1 VAGSLTLDLGDGIRR
16 TNFMKNLQWKTAL
29 ILVVTALSIFLFYP
43 PREKIK
49 LGLDLRGGIHL
60 VMKVNTDDA
69 ILAVTD
75 EVAGMLTQLLDDESI
90 AFASVER
97 REPQR
102 ISVTGADINKD
113 ADFRR
118 LVEGR
123 FPAWEARSLG
133 SGNWELTLR
142 PSELAVMRAETV
154 TQAIDT
160 IRRRVDELGV
170 AEPVIVPHSD
180 TGDQILIQ
188 LPGFDDVARAKAL
201 IRSTAR
207 LELRLVRGAGLS
219 EDQVLGGRPQPPG
232 TEILP
237 GADAGGNKTYYLIDR
252 TPVVTGRDLKNARRS
267 TDYATNTPNVN
278 FTLKPEAASRFRQVT
293 GDNIGRPLGIVLDGQ
308 VVSAPTIQNAI
319 YDQGQITGNYT
330 LEEAQDLAIKLRSG
344 ALPASLEY
352 LEERS
357 VGPSLGADAIK
368 SGILASLVGLTAV
381 VVFVFVY
388 YKLSGVNA
396 VVTLILNLLILLG
409 ALAYFDATL
418 TLPGI
423 AGVILTIGMGVDSN
437 VLIFERIK
445 EEVRAGK
452 TVRTA
457 ISASF
462 SKVFLT
468 VFDSH
473 LTSLIAAA
481 ILFQFGT
488 GPVQGFAVTLS
499 IGLIA
504 NMFTSIFVSRF
515 LFDLIYR
522 SQRQVESLSI

>member
-1 VAGSLTLDLGDGIRR
+1 
-16 TNFMKNLQWKTAL
+16 MKTNLQWKGAL
-29 ILVVTALSIFLFYP
+29 IVLVVALSVWSFYP
-43 PREKIK
+43 LEEKIK
-49 LGLDLRGGIHL
+49 LGLDLKGGIHL
-60 VMKVNTDDA
+60 VMKVNTADA
-69 ILAVTD
+69 IVAVTD
-75 EVAGMLTQLLDDESI
+75 EDAGMIGQQLDDQSITFES
-90 AFASVER
+90 AERVE
-97 REPQR
+97 PGR
-102 ISVTGADINKD
+102 ISVTGVDINRD
-113 ADFRR
+113 GDFRR
-118 LVEGR
+118 LVETG
-123 FPAWEARSLG
+123 FPSWEVRSLG
-133 SGNWELTLR
+133 SGAWELTRR
-142 PSELAVMRAETV
+142 PSELAVLREETV

-170 AEPVIVPHSD
+170 AEPVIVPHGD

-188 LPGFDDVARAKAL
+188 LPGFEDVARAKEL

-219 EDQVLGGRPQPPG
+219 EDQLLSGRAQPPG

-237 GADAGGNKTYYLIDR
+237 GAPDRAGDRFYYLVDR

-267 TDYATNTPNVN
+267 LDYDTNTPNVS
-278 FTLKPEAASRFRQVT
+278 FTLKPEAASRFQQVT
-293 GDNIGRPLGIVLDGQ
+293 RENIGRQLAIVLDNQ
-308 VVSAPTIQNAI
+308 VVSAPVIQNAI
-319 YDQGQITGNYT
+319 YDQGQITGNFT

-352 LEERS
+352 QEERT
-357 VGPSLGADAIK
+357 VGPSLGADSIR
-368 SGILASLVGLTAV
+368 SGILASVVGLAAV
-381 VVFVFVY
+381 VVFVFIY
-388 YKLSGVNA
+388 YKLAGVNA
-396 VVTLILNLLILLG
+396 LVTLALNLVILLG
-409 ALAYFDATL
+409 FLAYFDATL

-445 EEVRAGK
+445 EEMRAGK
-452 TVRTA
+452 TARTA
-457 ISASF
+457 ISTSF

-504 NMFTSIFVSRF
+504 NMFTSIFVSHF
-515 LFDLIYR
+515 LFDLVYGSR
-522 SQRQVESLSI
+522 RQVESLSI

>member
-1 VAGSLTLDLGDGIRR
+1 
-16 TNFMKNLQWKTAL
+16 MKKNLQWKAGL
-29 ILVVTALSIFLFYP
+29 ILLATGLSIWAFYP

-69 ILAVTD
+69 IVAVTD
-75 EVAGMLTQLLDDESI
+75 EVAGMLTQLLDDQSI
-90 AFASVER
+90 SFASAER
-97 REPQR
+97 AEPQR
-102 ISVTGADINKD
+102 ISVTGVDINKD
-113 ADFRR
+113 AAFRQ
-118 LVEGR
+118 LVGQN

-142 PSELAVMRAETV
+142 PAEVAVLRAETV

-170 AEPVIVPHSD
+170 AEPVIVPHGD

-188 LPGFDDVARAKAL
+188 LPGFDDVSRAKEL
-201 IRSTAR
+201 IRSTAK
-207 LELRLVRGAGLS
+207 LELRMVRAAGFS
-219 EDQVLGGRPQPPG
+219 EDQVLQGRAQPPG
-232 TEILP
+232 TEILS
-237 GADAGGNKTYYLIDR
+237 GVDAGGNKTYYLIDR

-267 TDYATNTPNVN
+267 IDYDTNTPNVS
-278 FTLKPEAASRFRQVT
+278 FTLKPEAAGRFRQVT
-293 GDNIGRPLGIVLDGQ
+293 GDNIGRPLGIVLDNQ
-308 VVSAPTIQNAI
+308 VVSAPTIQSAI

-357 VGPSLGADAIK
+357 VGPSLGADAIQ
-368 SGILASLVGLTAV
+368 SGIMASLVGLAAV
-381 VVFVFVY
+381 VAFVLFY
-388 YKLSGVNA
+388 YKLAAFNA
-396 VVTLILNLLILLG
+396 IIALALNLVILLG

-445 EEVRAGK
+445 EEIRAGK

-462 SKVFLT
+462 SKVFWT
-468 VFDSH
+468 IFDSH

-488 GPVQGFAVTLS
+488 GPVQGFAVSLS

-504 NMFTSIFVSRF
+504 NMFTSIFVSHF
-515 LFDLIYR
+515 LFDLFYASR
-522 SQRQVESLSI
+522 RQVESLSI

>member
-1 VAGSLTLDLGDGIRR
+1 
-16 TNFMKNLQWKTAL
+16 MKKNLQWKALL
-29 ILVVTALSIFLFYP
+29 ILAVTGLSVWGFTPLS
-43 PREKIK
+43 EKIK
-49 LGLDLRGGIHL
+49 LGLDLKGGIHL
-60 VMKVNTDDA
+60 VMKVNTEDA
-69 ILAVTD
+69 IAAVTD
-75 EVAGMLTQLLDDESI
+75 EVAAMLSQQLDDRSI
-90 AFASVER
+90 AFQSVER
-97 REPQR
+97 AAPGK
-102 ISVTGADINKD
+102 IAATGVDINKD
-113 ADFRR
+113 SEFRNIAQTS
-118 LVEGR
+118 
-123 FPAWEARSLG
+123 FPAWDARSLG
-133 SGNWELTLR
+133 SGSWELDLKPAELATLR
-142 PSELAVMRAETV
+142 SETV

-170 AEPVIVPHSD
+170 AEPVIVPHGD
-180 TGDQILIQ
+180 TANQILVQ
-188 LPGFDDVARAKAL
+188 LPGFDDVARAKEL
-201 IRSTAR
+201 IRSTAK
-207 LELRLVRGAGLS
+207 LELRLVRAAGFS
-219 EDQVLGGRPQPPG
+219 EDQLLGGRAQPPG

-237 GADAGGNKTYYLIDR
+237 GVPDAGGDRTYYLVER

-267 TDYATNTPNVN
+267 LDYQTNTPNVS
-278 FTLKPEAASRFRQVT
+278 FSLKPDAASRFQQVT
-293 GDNIGRPLGIVLDGQ
+293 RESIGRQLAIVLDSQ
-308 VVSAPTIQNAI
+308 VVSAPVIQSAI
-319 YDQGQITGNYT
+319 YDQGQITGRFS
-330 LEEAQDLAIKLRSG
+330 LEEAQDLSIKLRSG

-352 LEERS
+352 QEERT
-357 VGPSLGADAIK
+357 VGPSLGADAIRA
-368 SGILASLVGLTAV
+368 GILASLVGLGAV

-396 VVTLILNLLILLG
+396 VVTLVLNLVILLG
-409 ALAYFDATL
+409 LLAYFKATL

-445 EEVRAGK
+445 EEMRAGK

-468 VFDSH
+468 VLDSH

-504 NMFTSIFVSRF
+504 NMFTSIFVSHF
-515 LFDLIYR
+515 LFDLIYGGR
-522 SQRQVESLSI
+522 RQVESLSI

>member
-1 VAGSLTLDLGDGIRR
+1 
-16 TNFMKNLQWKTAL
+16 MKKNLQWKAGL
-29 ILVVTALSIFLFYP
+29 ILLVTGLSIWAFVP

-69 ILAVTD
+69 IVAVTD
-75 EVAGMLTQLLDDESI
+75 EVSAMLTQLLDDQSI
-90 AFASVER
+90 SFTSVER
-97 REPQR
+97 AEPRR
-102 ISVTGADINKD
+102 ISASGVDINKD
-113 ADFRR
+113 AAFRQ
-118 LVEGR
+118 LVQSS

-142 PSELAVMRAETV
+142 PAEVAVLRAETV

-170 AEPVIVPHSD
+170 AEPVIVPHGD

-188 LPGFDDVARAKAL
+188 LPGFDDVARAK
-201 IRSTAR
+201 
-207 LELRLVRGAGLS
+207 LELRMVRGAGFS
-219 EDQVLGGRPQPPG
+219 EDQVLQGRAQPPG
-232 TEILP
+232 TDILS
-237 GADAGGNKTYYLIDR
+237 GVDAGGNKTYYLIDR

-267 TDYATNTPNVN
+267 IDYDTNTPNVS

-293 GDNIGRPLGIVLDGQ
+293 GENIGRPLGIVLDNQ
-308 VVSAPTIQNAI
+308 VVSAPTIQSAI

-357 VGPSLGADAIK
+357 VGPSLGADAIQ
-368 SGILASLVGLTAV
+368 SGIMASLVGLTAV
-381 VVFVFVY
+381 VAFVMFY
-388 YKLSGVNA
+388 YKLAGLNA
-396 VVTLILNLLILLG
+396 VVALALNLVILLG

-445 EEVRAGK
+445 EEMRAGK

-462 SKVFLT
+462 SKVFWT
-468 VFDSH
+468 IFDSH

-488 GPVQGFAVTLS
+488 GPVQGFAVSLS

-504 NMFTSIFVSRF
+504 NMFTSIFVSHF
-515 LFDLIYR
+515 LFDLFYASR
-522 SQRQVESLSI
+522 RQVESLSI

>member
-1 VAGSLTLDLGDGIRR
+1 
-16 TNFMKNLQWKTAL
+16 MKKNLQWKAAV
-29 ILVVTALSIFLFYP
+29 ILVVTGLSIWAFYP
-43 PREKIK
+43 PQEKIK

-69 ILAVTD
+69 IIAVTD
-75 EVAGMLTQLLDDESI
+75 EVAGMLTQMLDDQSI
-90 AFASVER
+90 SFTSAER
-97 REPQR
+97 AEPQR
-102 ISVTGADINKD
+102 ISVTGVDINKD
-113 ADFRR
+113 ADFRK
-118 LVEGR
+118 LAGTS

-133 SGNWELTLR
+133 SGNWELTLK
-142 PSELAVMRAETV
+142 PAEVAVLRAETV

-170 AEPVIVPHSD
+170 AEPVIVPHGD

-188 LPGFDDVARAKAL
+188 LPGFDDVSRAKEL
-201 IRSTAR
+201 IRSTAK
-207 LELRLVRGAGLS
+207 LELRLVRGAGFS
-219 EDQVLGGRPQPPG
+219 EDQVLQGRAQPPG
-232 TEILP
+232 TEILS
-237 GADAGGNKTYYLIDR
+237 GVDAGGNKTYYLIDR

-267 TDYATNTPNVN
+267 IDYQTNTPNVS

-293 GDNIGRPLGIVLDGQ
+293 GDNIGRPLGIVLDNQ
-308 VVSAPTIQNAI
+308 VVSAPTIQSAI
-319 YDQGQITGNYT
+319 YDQGQITGRYT

-352 LEERS
+352 LEERT

-368 SGILASLVGLTAV
+368 SGILASLVGLAAV
-381 VVFVFVY
+381 VAFVMFY
-388 YKLSGVNA
+388 YKLAGLNA
-396 VVTLILNLLILLG
+396 IVALVLNLLLLLG

-445 EEVRAGK
+445 EEMRAGK

-462 SKVFLT
+462 SKVFWT

-488 GPVQGFAVTLS
+488 GPVQGFAVSLS

-504 NMFTSIFVSRF
+504 NMFTSIFVSHF
-515 LFDLIYR
+515 LFDLFYASR
-522 SQRQVESLSI
+522 RQVESLSI